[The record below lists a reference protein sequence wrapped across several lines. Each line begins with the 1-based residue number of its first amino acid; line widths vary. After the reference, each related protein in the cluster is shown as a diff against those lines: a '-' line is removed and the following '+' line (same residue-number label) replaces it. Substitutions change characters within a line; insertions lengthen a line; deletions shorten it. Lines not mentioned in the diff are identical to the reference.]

1 MLAMPRLGRLPH
13 GGTGVTA
20 LALHNLQTP
29 RDIKAVLA
37 ATCPTL
43 KKLSIGG
50 KKMTNDIFK
59 TMAKHLNFDL
69 LETYHQESDVKADGG
84 AILGLLRQC
93 SSMKDLH
100 VNSGWSNPL
109 SPDLIVN
116 ALSEARAGGAP
127 LLERLTLEPSFA
139 QAVQMRGLVA
149 CAKRLPELQHL
160 HLKALS
166 LTGIEHLALGS
177 DPFPK
182 MQRLKCLEIL
192 AFGGAYGGGL
202 ATVRLRGCFCVCVCV
217 CASACAF
224 ACAFAGAAT
233 GVGMVGSYYR
243 LAMRISS
250 PARGCTAHCMCCR
263 RPRPSAWTPSCRP
276 SWHPRQTSRPLFLSA
291 GTQPSALNAHARAMH
306 AAPCTPARR

>member
-1 MLAMPRLGRLPH
+1 MDAF
-13 GGTGVTA
+13 
-20 LALHNLQTP
+20 LQ
-29 RDIKAVLA
+29 AVLA
-37 ATCPTL
+37 STP
-43 KKLSIGG
+43 
-50 KKMTNDIFK
+50 N
-59 TMAKHLNFDL
+59 
-69 LETYHQESDVKADGG
+69 LETAVFKRGYATQRTKGPRTRDACRPADTRAKIKRTRSPCYYPRKKVASAKMASVHLCCEYVCAGICVAADGG

-166 LTGIEHLALGS
+166 LTGIEQLALGS

-202 ATVRLRGCFCVCVCV
+202 ATVRLRRQTRGSRDACVCAG
-217 CASACAF
+217 ASACAY
-224 ACAFAGAAT
+224 AFAGAAT
-233 GVGMVGSYYR
+233 GVGMVGSYCR

-250 PARGCTAHCMCCR
+250 PARGCTACAVAGHDR
-263 RPRPSAWTPSCRP
+263 ARGRLLAGRPGIHAK
-276 SWHPRQTSRPLFLSA
+276 PRDRCF
-291 GTQPSALNAHARAMH
+291 
-306 AAPCTPARR
+306 

>member
-50 KKMTNDIFK
+50 KKMTNDVFK

-166 LTGIEHLALGS
+166 LTGIEQLALGS

-202 ATVRLRGCFCVCVCV
+202 ATVRLRRQTRGSRDACVCAG
-217 CASACAF
+217 ASACAY
-224 ACAFAGAAT
+224 AFAGAAT
-233 GVGMVGSYYR
+233 GVGMVGSYCR

-250 PARGCTAHCMCCR
+250 PARGCTACAVAGHDR
-263 RPRPSAWTPSCRP
+263 ARGRLLAGRPGIHAK
-276 SWHPRQTSRPLFLSA
+276 PRDRCF
-291 GTQPSALNAHARAMH
+291 
-306 AAPCTPARR
+306 